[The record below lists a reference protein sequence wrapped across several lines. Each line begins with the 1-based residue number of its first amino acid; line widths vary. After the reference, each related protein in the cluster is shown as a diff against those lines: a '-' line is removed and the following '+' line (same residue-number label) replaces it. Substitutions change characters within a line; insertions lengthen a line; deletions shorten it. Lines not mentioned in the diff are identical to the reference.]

1 MKYWILIILSVLFL
15 VSCDAEEV
23 QVTIQEEAPIRI
35 NSARMDFVE
44 EKYSTIGEVIP
55 YEVSEA
61 FVNQGALITEMYV
74 KENDFVSKGDLLFEY
89 NFNGQDFS
97 YQSEQAGQISEINA
111 KVNEVVIK
119 QPVLRVV
126 SSSDF
131 YVEVMLTSETVKVL
145 SQGDLVEVT
154 LENNDTYQGEL
165 TLVALEA
172 DPVTRLYEGKI
183 TLLDDTD
190 VVIGEYVRLTFV
202 IDTYEAVLVPS
213 KAIVRKSG
221 EKYIFQYDQGE
232 LVKVSVETGF
242 SKGDWIEIT
251 NMDSADFEFVISGQ
265 NFISE
270 FDKVVVVE

>member
-74 KENDFVSKGDLLFEY
+74 KENDFVSKGELLFEY

-221 EKYIFQYDQGE
+221 EKYIFQYNQGE
-232 LVKVSVETGF
+232 LVKVNVETGF